1 MAAGLLLVGLESMA
15 LNLSSGLGCRIWCL
29 GFKVWRLGALGR
41 GARNGFAL
49 HLKKKLSLVFV
60 HVLLIFWICAIGM
73 PTFEVP

>member
-41 GARNGFAL
+41 GARNPLITFGVL
-49 HLKKKLSLVFV
+49 NGNPLSKRV
-60 HVLLIFWICAIGM
+60 
-73 PTFEVP
+73 